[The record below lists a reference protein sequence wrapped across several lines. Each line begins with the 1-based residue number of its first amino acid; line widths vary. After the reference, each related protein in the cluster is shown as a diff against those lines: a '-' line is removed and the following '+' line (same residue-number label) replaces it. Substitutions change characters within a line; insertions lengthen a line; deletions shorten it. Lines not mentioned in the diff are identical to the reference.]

1 MFQLISTIVVSLLIV
16 ASIESKLRI
25 DSEWRGA
32 FYAGIDIPV
41 VRNVTDDE
49 WEVAVRFDQPVT
61 IDVSAMTSSSRIS
74 EYGSSTT

>member
-1 MFQLISTIVVSLLIV
+1 M

-25 DSEWRGA
+25 DSEWRGG

-49 WEVAVRFDQPVT
+49 WEVVVRFDQPVT
-61 IDVSAMTSSSRIS
+61 IDVSPTIS
-74 EYGSSTT
+74 YTRVAKYRSAI